1 MKQKIFLIVGILL
14 LSFFGVSIYNE
25 FMANHTYYQTM
36 LASRANWKLF
46 VWAIVA
52 VLIPLVYIIKGKT
65 FSVKSFFMYV
75 IPTTLW
81 LYTTIFV
88 VTKDTIIGWSTGW
101 IILMINTLLIYF
113 LGIYT
118 LLGLTALGTFISK
131 KYIQFKETRRQE
143 MVINF
148 GIGLGFFLL
157 LIYILTMVHLL
168 LWAIVWIVFLGLG
181 YIVYYMRKDLNI
193 YKEIIIDITH
203 QFTWE
208 NLKQNGWKRLG
219 VILLGVSLIYYL
231 YGFQLSIIP
240 YSTAWDANHEYMY
253 IPKILAENH
262 GVLRGNMGP
271 GAMAPGLRHVF
282 ITFWFALITPIKSRF
297 WMAPDTIAVAMN
309 FLSWM
314 LVLIF
319 GTGLI
324 KEVIAYFTA
333 KKDEDDLATTLG
345 FYSGW
350 MMLLFRLTSGMGA
363 FLVFVD
369 NKTDLWVMA
378 LIILAMLSG
387 FIFLRYV
394 LQTREHGLKMHRD
407 SLKYIIIS
415 WSMFALALMAK
426 QTAFIDI
433 TLFGLLMIGLWINRI
448 VALGIWSMTLGMMWV
463 MKIANAPDMMNPIAW
478 KYLMVLGVI
487 IVVLGFVHL
496 FIKKQRTDDTKKLI
510 KYIGIR
516 ALTIVVILLV
526 FKGPNI
532 LINQIN
538 NGTFSPTNFLKST
551 LLVQKDSPKILL
563 ATTNAGAVIEQTA
576 VDKEVIDTM
585 NLTPKQ
591 CVDIQFTEG
600 DLSWGMRKA
609 ITTNEDVGRYV
620 WYGWKEITKW
630 WWLNLGYGLLRIFT
644 PKDNT
649 CYGINSQARLL
660 CKNAQA
666 IENFNIPTLQ
676 TVFNQLKPGT
686 QAYNILSW
694 AIATYKKKWSGSIIN
709 PVEYRDQIMSIKK
722 YYQDHAIATQAGKIH
737 IPYRYL
743 TPFNIVFNRSLQN
756 LSSYYTDIGYIRLII
771 MMLLVFWFVYAIA
784 HIKHIKKENN
794 IAVIAWISIMWRAI
808 RWIIGW
814 GILWYGM
821 GLIVWTVIAVAL
833 TLKDMFARS
842 HNEKDKTMLYIV
854 LFLFVIR
861 WLVQLV
867 LNFVR
872 ISSQGGGGPFL
883 RYRMNNGKAIEITSD
898 LQQKEII
905 TSNYG
910 RKDVFD
916 LQFPHY
922 NKFIEYV
929 QERKNEDGVLIA
941 GTYIQYFLGNQYNL
955 KNDGML
961 SWFREQTSDGN
972 MCKSYQR
979 IKKANIKYLV
989 IDPNIWTVVMGEGN
1003 ESLFNRF
1010 FAKKDPVTWKIQ
1022 EDGAISMLVKLR
1034 NAGFIN
1040 LFSTNNLGAK
1050 YAFSLDDATLIAKFG
1065 NMSTDELVFLRA
1077 KLAIAR
1083 FFPDAQ
1089 DLVNFIAETFTNRVS
1104 NGKAVGDIADV
1115 YGKIIDEAKVYT
1127 TANTILSQQWTPEQ
1141 LQKNVE
1147 WLTQEERTILTQYLG
1162 LTNLLKG
1169 NGAQY
1174 QEFLNNIIGQSLGG
1188 GSQLIVFELN

>member
-271 GAMAPGLRHVF
+271 GAMAPGLRHMF

>member
-271 GAMAPGLRHVF
+271 GAMAPGLRHMF

-516 ALTIVVILLV
+516 ALTIVIILLV